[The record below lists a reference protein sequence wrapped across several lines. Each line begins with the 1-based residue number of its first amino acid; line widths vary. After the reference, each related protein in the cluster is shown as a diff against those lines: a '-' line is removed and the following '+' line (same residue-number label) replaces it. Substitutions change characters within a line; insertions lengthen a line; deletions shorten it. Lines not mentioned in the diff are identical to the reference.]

1 MSRNLQRAS
10 ALAVAAMLLSIVA
23 GAEGAGASTQQNP
36 AGLATVAEPV
46 IQTVSQPVV
55 QPLPAET
62 AAPAPTPVTV
72 DLPKP
77 AKAVSLAA
85 MVAKQP
91 QPGELSRELHCL
103 AGAIYFESKSETLA
117 GQLAVGRVVVARAK
131 SGRFPN
137 SYCGVVFQPS
147 QFSFVRGQSMPGIAK
162 GSKQWKNAV
171 AVAQIAHSNAWAS
184 PVEGAL
190 YFHAAYVSPGW
201 RLKRLGRVDNH
212 VFYR

>member
-1 MSRNLQRAS
+1 MSRILERAS
-10 ALAVAAMLLSIVA
+10 AIAVAAMLLTIVA
-23 GAEGAGASTQQNP
+23 SADGSGAAAQSP
-36 AGLATVAEPV
+36 AGLANAMEPI
-46 IQTVSQPVV
+46 IQTVSKPVV
-55 QPLPAET
+55 QPLPVEAQ
-62 AAPAPTPVTV
+62 APAPEFVPI
-72 DLPKP
+72 DAPKP
-77 AKAVSLAA
+77 VRAPSLAV

-91 QPGELSRELHCL
+91 QPGELSRELQCL

-137 SYCGVVFQPS
+137 SYCGVVYQPS
-147 QFSFVRGQSMPGIAK
+147 QFSFVRGQSMPAIAK

-201 RLKRLGRVDNH
+201 RLKRIGRVDNH